1 MPIPVNR
8 IRYFSTMAFEDV
20 LKGKY
25 PAKAH
30 ARRVAE
36 VIRQRVPGAKGV
48 LYLEGRMTEMQEDND
63 SPVPFR

>member
-1 MPIPVNR
+1 
-8 IRYFSTMAFEDV
+8 MAFEDV

-36 VIRQRVPGAKGV
+36 AIRERVPGAKGV

>member
-1 MPIPVNR
+1 MVVAEN
-8 IRYFSTMAFEDV
+8 FEDV

-30 ARRVAE
+30 AKKVVQLLREKNPDAN
-36 VIRQRVPGAKGV
+36 GV

-63 SPVPFR
+63 SPVPFRCATP